1 MSQGWKVPVAART
14 ELDAALRVLAA
25 HFQVAS
31 DAEAGH
37 EVEADRRLRAELTP
51 QGAGLRLALL
61 AAPFGDFGP
70 RLGPGSGRVR
80 VTTVHQG
87 LTLSTRRDL
96 THERALFDKLLEALD
111 FLEDDVHEWL
121 LDEPDQAL
129 AVVEGLSQLGAAHR
143 HRMAQGQAGA
153 RARGRRGA
161 VS

>member
-1 MSQGWKVPVAART
+1 MPVAARA

-37 EVEADRRLRAELTP
+37 EVPADKRLRAELTP
-51 QGAGLRLALL
+51 QGTGLRVALL

-70 RLGPGSGRVR
+70 RLAPGSGRVR

-96 THERALFDKLLEALD
+96 THERALFERC
-111 FLEDDVHEWL
+111 
-121 LDEPDQAL
+121 
-129 AVVEGLSQLGAAHR
+129 S
-143 HRMAQGQAGA
+143 A
-153 RARGRRGA
+153 RWTSWTTTGTSGCSTNPTRRWPW
-161 VS
+161 SRR